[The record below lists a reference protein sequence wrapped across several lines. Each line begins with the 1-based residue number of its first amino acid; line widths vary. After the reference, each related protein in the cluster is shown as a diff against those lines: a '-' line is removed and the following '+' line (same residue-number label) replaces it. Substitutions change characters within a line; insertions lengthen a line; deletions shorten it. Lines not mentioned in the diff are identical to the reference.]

1 MRRAGRAQMHE
12 ERLVQTLA
20 LQQIKGWG
28 PRTVCKLRDSFGT
41 TARILEASA
50 SAVAAVTGERE
61 VVVAARLRT
70 LDRKYA
76 RADLRRLQDLGGSV
90 LTVFD
95 PHYPPALRGI
105 EDPPTV
111 LRILGS
117 RAALTQHPIISIVGA
132 RRCSAVGV
140 DLASRFSTA
149 LCEAG
154 FSICS
159 GGALGID
166 AAAHR
171 AALRAGVPTFAI
183 LGSGL
188 QHLYP
193 PENHSLF
200 HAIAAGGGAVV
211 SEYPCDV
218 GPRPGRFPERNRI
231 IAGLSLGVVVFEAG
245 ARSGAM
251 ITARLA
257 AEDYGREVLAV
268 PGRVDTG
275 ASAGCHRAIREG
287 WACLVDHP
295 DQIVERIQE
304 QAGLLELHRAAAA
317 EASSGAAAVHEKPIS

>member
-1 MRRAGRAQMHE
+1 MQEH
-12 ERLVQTLA
+12 RLIETLA
-20 LQQIKGWG
+20 LQQVRGWG
-28 PRTVCKLRDSFGT
+28 PRTVSRLRESFGT
-41 TARILEASA
+41 IDRILAASV
-50 SAVAAVTGERE
+50 SAIAAVTGECE
-61 VVVAARLRT
+61 MVVAARLRT
-70 LDRKYA
+70 LDRKNA
-76 RADLRRLQDLGGSV
+76 RADFRRLEGLGGSM

-95 PHYPPALRGI
+95 EDYPAALRGI
-105 EDPPTV
+105 DDPPVV
-111 LRILGS
+111 LRMLGS
-117 RAALTQHPIISIVGA
+117 RSAVDQYPIVSVVGA
-132 RRCSAVGV
+132 RRCSAIGI
-140 DLASRFSTA
+140 DLATRFSTA

-171 AALRAGVPTFAI
+171 AALRAGSPTLAV

-188 QHLYP
+188 EYLYP
-193 PENHSLF
+193 PENESLF
-200 HAIAAGGGAVV
+200 NAIAANGGAVL
-211 SEYPCDV
+211 SEYPCNV

-245 ARSGAM
+245 VRSGAM

-304 QAGLLELHRAAAA
+304 QAGLLELHRASVK
-317 EASSGAAAVHEKPIS
+317 ASSRSGSTDR

>member
-1 MRRAGRAQMHE
+1 MQEH
-12 ERLVQTLA
+12 RLIETLA
-20 LQQIKGWG
+20 LQQVRGWG
-28 PRTVCKLRDSFGT
+28 PRTVSRLRESFGT
-41 TARILEASA
+41 IDRILAASV
-50 SAVAAVTGERE
+50 SAIAAVTGECE
-61 VVVAARLRT
+61 MVVAARLRT
-70 LDRKYA
+70 LDRKNA
-76 RADLRRLQDLGGSV
+76 RADFRRLEGLGGSM

-95 PHYPPALRGI
+95 EDYPAALRGI
-105 EDPPTV
+105 DDPPVV
-111 LRILGS
+111 LRMLGS
-117 RAALTQHPIISIVGA
+117 RSAVDQYPIVSVVGA
-132 RRCSAVGV
+132 RRCSAIGI
-140 DLASRFSTA
+140 DLATRFSTA

-171 AALRAGVPTFAI
+171 AALRAGSPTLAV

-188 QHLYP
+188 EYLYP
-193 PENHSLF
+193 PENESLF
-200 HAIAAGGGAVV
+200 NAIAANGGAVL
-211 SEYPCDV
+211 SEYPCNV

-245 ARSGAM
+245 VRSGAM

-304 QAGLLELHRAAAA
+304 QAGLLELHRASVR
-317 EASSGAAAVHEKPIS
+317 ASSRSGSTDR

>member
-1 MRRAGRAQMHE
+1 VS
-12 ERLVQTLA
+12 RL
-20 LQQIKGWG
+20 
-28 PRTVCKLRDSFGT
+28 RESFGT
-41 TARILEASA
+41 IDRILAASV
-50 SAVAAVTGERE
+50 SAIAAVTGECE
-61 VVVAARLRT
+61 MVVAARLRT
-70 LDRKYA
+70 LDRKNA
-76 RADLRRLQDLGGSV
+76 RADFRRLEGLGGSM

-95 PHYPPALRGI
+95 EDYPAALRGI
-105 EDPPTV
+105 DDPPVV
-111 LRILGS
+111 LRMLGS
-117 RAALTQHPIISIVGA
+117 RSAVDQYPIVSVVGA
-132 RRCSAVGV
+132 RRCSAIGI
-140 DLASRFSTA
+140 DLATRFSTA

-171 AALRAGVPTFAI
+171 AALRAGSPTLAV

-188 QHLYP
+188 EYLYP
-193 PENHSLF
+193 PENESLF
-200 HAIAAGGGAVV
+200 NAIAANGGAVL
-211 SEYPCDV
+211 SEYPCNV

-245 ARSGAM
+245 VRSGAM

-304 QAGLLELHRAAAA
+304 QAGLLELHRASVR
-317 EASSGAAAVHEKPIS
+317 ASSRSGSTDR

>member
-1 MRRAGRAQMHE
+1 MHDQQHQQHE
-12 ERLVQTLA
+12 QHEQDEQLIETLA
-20 LQQIKGWG
+20 LQQVRGWG
-28 PRTVCKLRDSFGT
+28 SRTVSKLREFFGT
-41 TARILEASA
+41 IDCILAA
-50 SAVAAVTGERE
+50 PVSAVAAVTGECE
-61 VVVAARLRT
+61 MVVAARMRT
-70 LDRKYA
+70 LDRKNA
-76 RADLRRLQDLGGSV
+76 HADLRRVKRLGGSM

-95 PHYPPALRGI
+95 DDYPAALQGI
-105 EDPPTV
+105 DDPPVV
-111 LRILGS
+111 LRIRGS
-117 RAALTQHPIISIVGA
+117 RAAINQYPIISVVGA
-132 RRCSAVGV
+132 RRCSAIGI
-140 DLASRFSTA
+140 DLTTRFSTA

-154 FSICS
+154 FTICS

-171 AALRAGVPTFAI
+171 AALRAGRPTLAV

-188 QHLYP
+188 EHLYP
-193 PENHSLF
+193 PENESLF
-200 HAIAAGGGAVV
+200 HAIAESGGAIL
-211 SEYPCDV
+211 SEYPCDA

-245 ARSGAM
+245 LRSGAM

-304 QAGLLELHRAAAA
+304 QAGLLELHRASAK
-317 EASSGAAAVHEKPIS
+317 ASSKSESTRR

>member
-1 MRRAGRAQMHE
+1 MQEH
-12 ERLVQTLA
+12 RLIETLA
-20 LQQIKGWG
+20 LQQVRGWG
-28 PRTVCKLRDSFGT
+28 PRTVSRLRESFGT
-41 TARILEASA
+41 IDRILAASV
-50 SAVAAVTGERE
+50 SAIAAVTGECE
-61 VVVAARLRT
+61 MVVAARLRT
-70 LDRKYA
+70 LDRKNA
-76 RADLRRLQDLGGSV
+76 RADFRRLEGLGGSM

-95 PHYPPALRGI
+95 DDYPAALRGI
-105 EDPPTV
+105 DDPPVV
-111 LRILGS
+111 LRMLGS
-117 RAALTQHPIISIVGA
+117 RSAVDQHPIVSVVGA
-132 RRCSAVGV
+132 RRCSAIGI
-140 DLASRFSTA
+140 DLATRFSTA

-171 AALRAGVPTFAI
+171 AALRAGSPTLAV

-188 QHLYP
+188 EYLYP
-193 PENHSLF
+193 PENESLF
-200 HAIAAGGGAVV
+200 NAIAANGGAVL
-211 SEYPCDV
+211 SEYPCNV

-245 ARSGAM
+245 VRSGAM

-304 QAGLLELHRAAAA
+304 QAGLLELHRASVR
-317 EASSGAAAVHEKPIS
+317 ASSRSGSTDR

>member
-1 MRRAGRAQMHE
+1 MQEH
-12 ERLVQTLA
+12 RLIETLA
-20 LQQIKGWG
+20 LQQVRGWG
-28 PRTVCKLRDSFGT
+28 PRTVSRLRESFGT
-41 TARILEASA
+41 IDRILAASV
-50 SAVAAVTGERE
+50 SAVAAVTGECE
-61 VVVAARLRT
+61 MVVAARLRT
-70 LDRKYA
+70 LDRKNA
-76 RADLRRLQDLGGSV
+76 RADFRRLEGLGGSM

-95 PHYPPALRGI
+95 DDYPAALRGI
-105 EDPPTV
+105 DDPPVV
-111 LRILGS
+111 LRMLGS
-117 RAALTQHPIISIVGA
+117 RSAVDQYPIVSVVGA
-132 RRCSAVGV
+132 RRCSAIGI
-140 DLASRFSTA
+140 DLATRFSTA

-171 AALRAGVPTFAI
+171 AALRAGSPTLAV

-188 QHLYP
+188 EYLYP
-193 PENHSLF
+193 PENESLF
-200 HAIAAGGGAVV
+200 NAIAANGGAVL
-211 SEYPCDV
+211 SEYPCNV

-245 ARSGAM
+245 VRSGAM

-304 QAGLLELHRAAAA
+304 QAGLLELHRASVK
-317 EASSGAAAVHEKPIS
+317 ASSRSDSTDR

>member
-1 MRRAGRAQMHE
+1 MQEH
-12 ERLVQTLA
+12 RLIETLA
-20 LQQIKGWG
+20 LQQVRGWG
-28 PRTVCKLRDSFGT
+28 PRTVSRLREPFGT
-41 TARILEASA
+41 IDRILAASV
-50 SAVAAVTGERE
+50 SAVAAVTGECE
-61 VVVAARLRT
+61 MVVAARLRT
-70 LDRKYA
+70 LDRKNA
-76 RADLRRLQDLGGSV
+76 RADFRRLEGLGGSM

-95 PHYPPALRGI
+95 DDYPAALRGI
-105 EDPPTV
+105 DDPPVV
-111 LRILGS
+111 LRMLGS
-117 RAALTQHPIISIVGA
+117 RSAVDQYPIVSVVGA
-132 RRCSAVGV
+132 RRCSAIGI
-140 DLASRFSTA
+140 DLATRFSTA

-171 AALRAGVPTFAI
+171 AALRAGSPTLAV

-188 QHLYP
+188 EYLYP
-193 PENHSLF
+193 PENESLF
-200 HAIAAGGGAVV
+200 NAIAANGGAVL
-211 SEYPCDV
+211 SEYPCNV

-245 ARSGAM
+245 VRSGAM

-304 QAGLLELHRAAAA
+304 QAGLLELHRASVR
-317 EASSGAAAVHEKPIS
+317 ASSRSGSTDR

>member
-1 MRRAGRAQMHE
+1 VS
-12 ERLVQTLA
+12 RL
-20 LQQIKGWG
+20 
-28 PRTVCKLRDSFGT
+28 RESFGT
-41 TARILEASA
+41 IDRILAASV
-50 SAVAAVTGERE
+50 SAIAAVTGECE
-61 VVVAARLRT
+61 MVVAARLRT
-70 LDRKYA
+70 LDRKNA
-76 RADLRRLQDLGGSV
+76 RADFRRLEGLGGSM

-95 PHYPPALRGI
+95 EDYPAALRGI
-105 EDPPTV
+105 DDPPVV
-111 LRILGS
+111 LRMLGS
-117 RAALTQHPIISIVGA
+117 RSAVDQYPIVSVVGA
-132 RRCSAVGV
+132 RRCSAIGI
-140 DLASRFSTA
+140 DLATRFSTA

-171 AALRAGVPTFAI
+171 AALRAGSPTLAV

-188 QHLYP
+188 EYLYP
-193 PENHSLF
+193 PENESLF
-200 HAIAAGGGAVV
+200 NAIAANGGAVL
-211 SEYPCDV
+211 SEYPCNV

-245 ARSGAM
+245 VRSGAM

-304 QAGLLELHRAAAA
+304 QAGLLELHRASVK
-317 EASSGAAAVHEKPIS
+317 ASSRSGSTDR

>member
-1 MRRAGRAQMHE
+1 MQEH
-12 ERLVQTLA
+12 RLIETLA
-20 LQQIKGWG
+20 LQQVRGWG
-28 PRTVCKLRDSFGT
+28 PRTVSRLRESFGT
-41 TARILEASA
+41 IDRILAASV
-50 SAVAAVTGERE
+50 SAIAAVTGECE
-61 VVVAARLRT
+61 MVVAARLRT
-70 LDRKYA
+70 LDRKNA
-76 RADLRRLQDLGGSV
+76 RADFRRLEGLGGSM

-95 PHYPPALRGI
+95 DDYPAALRGI
-105 EDPPTV
+105 DDPPVV
-111 LRILGS
+111 LRMLGS
-117 RAALTQHPIISIVGA
+117 RSAVDQYPIVSVVGA
-132 RRCSAVGV
+132 RRCSAIGI
-140 DLASRFSTA
+140 DLATRFSTA

-171 AALRAGVPTFAI
+171 AALRAGSPTLAV

-188 QHLYP
+188 EYLYP
-193 PENHSLF
+193 PENESLF
-200 HAIAAGGGAVV
+200 NAIAANGGAVL
-211 SEYPCDV
+211 SEYPCNV

-245 ARSGAM
+245 VRSGAM

-304 QAGLLELHRAAAA
+304 QAGLLELHRASVR
-317 EASSGAAAVHEKPIS
+317 ASSRSGSTDR

>member
-1 MRRAGRAQMHE
+1 MQEH
-12 ERLVQTLA
+12 RLIETLA
-20 LQQIKGWG
+20 LQQVRGWG
-28 PRTVCKLRDSFGT
+28 PRTVSRLRESFGT
-41 TARILEASA
+41 IDRILAASV
-50 SAVAAVTGERE
+50 SAVAAVTGECE
-61 VVVAARLRT
+61 MVVAARLRT
-70 LDRKYA
+70 LDRKNA
-76 RADLRRLQDLGGSV
+76 RADFRRLEGLGGSM

-95 PHYPPALRGI
+95 EDYPAALRGI
-105 EDPPTV
+105 DDPPVV
-111 LRILGS
+111 LRMLGS
-117 RAALTQHPIISIVGA
+117 RSAVDQYPIVSVVGA
-132 RRCSAVGV
+132 RRCSAIGI
-140 DLASRFSTA
+140 DLATRFSTA

-171 AALRAGVPTFAI
+171 AALRAGSPTLAV

-188 QHLYP
+188 EYLYP
-193 PENHSLF
+193 PENESLF
-200 HAIAAGGGAVV
+200 NAIAANGGAVL
-211 SEYPCDV
+211 SEYPCNV

-245 ARSGAM
+245 VRSGAM

-304 QAGLLELHRAAAA
+304 QAGLLELHRASVK
-317 EASSGAAAVHEKPIS
+317 ASSRSDSTDR